1 MGATHA
7 SIWQGPTVEHL
18 LLSGAD
24 LFGQG
29 LEIRP
34 SRKLSED
41 GFRQF
46 CAENDSL
53 RIEKDKNG
61 NLIIMPPVDIDG
73 GIAEGKSYG
82 YLFMWNEL
90 SQGRGVAFSPS
101 TGFTLPD
108 ASIRS
113 ADGAWV
119 SMEKMAVLS
128 AAERSK
134 FARLVP
140 DFVIE
145 VRSTSDRIGKLKKKM
160 TDTWIANGVRLAW
173 LIDPKMRKAYVYRPG
188 QATEEIKGFECS
200 LSGED
205 VCSGFELDLRKF
217 L

>member
-1 MGATHA
+1 M
-7 SIWQGPTVEHL
+7 VEHL
-18 LLSGAD
+18 LLSGAEV
-24 LFGQG
+24 FGQG
-29 LEIRP
+29 LEIRL
-34 SRKLSED
+34 SRKLSEE

-46 CAENDSL
+46 CTENDSL

-61 NLIIMPPVDIDG
+61 NLIIMPPVDING
-73 GIAEGKSYG
+73 GIAESNAHGH
-82 YLFMWNEL
+82 LFVWGQRFG
-90 SQGRGVAFSPS
+90 QGQTFSPN
-101 TGFTLPD
+101 TGFKLPD
-108 ASIRS
+108 GSIRS
-113 ADGAWV
+113 ADGAWA
-119 SMEKMAVLS
+119 SDEKMAVLS

-188 QATEEIKGFECS
+188 QAPEEIKGFDRS
-200 LSGED
+200 LSGEG
-205 VCSGFELDLRKF
+205 VCPGFELELRKF